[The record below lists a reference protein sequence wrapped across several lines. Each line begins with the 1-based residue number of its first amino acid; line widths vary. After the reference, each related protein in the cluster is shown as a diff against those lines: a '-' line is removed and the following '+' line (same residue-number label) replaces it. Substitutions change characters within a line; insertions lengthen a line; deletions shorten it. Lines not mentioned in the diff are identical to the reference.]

1 MTILERVEQD
11 YKTAFKAGERLRID
25 TLRLIKAE
33 AQKVAI
39 DKRKDTLSDQDM
51 VPVLSKQSKQRQET
65 LASAKQAGRQDI
77 VDQATAELAILGTYM
92 PKQLSEAELGQ
103 LIDAAI
109 TESGGNQGLIMK
121 AVMAKASGLADG
133 KLVSQLVADRLKRG
147 A

>member
-11 YKTAFKAGERLRID
+11 YKTAFKAGDRLRVD

-39 DKRKDTLSDQDM
+39 DKRKDVLSDQD
-51 VPVLSKQSKQRQET
+51 VIPVLAKQSKQRQET
-65 LASAKQAGRQDI
+65 IASAKQASRQDI
-77 VDQATAELAILGTYM
+77 IDQSTAELAILGTYL
-92 PKQLSEAELGQ
+92 PQQLSEAELGT

-109 TESGGNQGLIMK
+109 AEAGANQGLVMK

-133 KLVSQLVADRLKRG
+133 KLVSQLVAERLKRD